1 MSEEI
6 KKVISD
12 TENIENPDK
21 IDKFVDA
28 EAEKLLVLFKQT
40 FNEHHEKKLK
50 EEIIEN
56 NMNLDCED
64 GLVTDILIKIAKR
77 IRESI

>member
-12 TENIENPDK
+12 TENIDNPDK

-28 EAEKLLVLFKQT
+28 

-56 NMNLDCED
+56 NMNLDFED
-64 GLVTDILIKIAKR
+64 GLVTDILTKIAKR